1 MQCRVLDATTSS
13 LQTGTMSFSV
23 PRASRK
29 ERPALALHDR
39 ALDDI
44 RFIRETMERS
54 TSFTAVSGR
63 GGIGMGAVA
72 LLAALGAQ
80 LTASV
85 SSWVAVWLGAAALSL
100 AIALLAMSAK
110 ARAAGTTLLA
120 GAGTKFAWNVSPPLL
135 VGGLLTLAFLREGL
149 THLLPGTWLLMYGTG
164 IVTGGAFSVRVV
176 PLMGSLFMALGALA
190 LLGPSSWGDGFMAV
204 GFGGL
209 HLVFGGLIWRKY
221 GG

>member
-1 MQCRVLDATTSS
+1 
-13 LQTGTMSFSV
+13 MSFSM
-23 PRASRK
+23 PRAPRK

-63 GGIGMGAVA
+63 GGILMGVVA
-72 LLAALGAQ
+72 LLAAVGAGR
-80 LTASV
+80 TTSV
-85 SSWVAVWLGAAALSL
+85 ASWVAVWLGAAALSL
-100 AIALLAMSAK
+100 GVALWAMSAK
-110 ARAAGTTLLA
+110 ARSAGTTLLA

-135 VGGLLTLAFLREGL
+135 VGGLLTVAFLRDGL
-149 THLLPGTWLLMYGTG
+149 THLLPGTWLVMSGTG
-164 IVTGGAFSVRVV
+164 VVTGGAFSVRAV
-176 PLMGSLFMALGALA
+176 PLMGLLFMILGAAA
-190 LLGPSSWGDGFMAV
+190 LYAPASWGDGFMAL

-209 HLVFGGLIWRKY
+209 HLVFGGIIWRKY